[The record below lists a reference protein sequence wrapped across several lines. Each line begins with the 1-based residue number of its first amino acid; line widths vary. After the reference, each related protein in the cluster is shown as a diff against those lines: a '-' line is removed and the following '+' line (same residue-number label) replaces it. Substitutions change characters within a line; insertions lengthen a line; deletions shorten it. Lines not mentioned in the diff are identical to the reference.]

1 MQNGKRLLRTARRYL
16 HLSLFTAI
24 VGGAAIPSHAQ
35 TVQTGNIH
43 GRITDQSG
51 GALPGVAVA
60 LSSPSLLA
68 PQERI
73 SDGTGDYRFDQLP
86 VGTYRLTYTL
96 AGFQTLV
103 REDVQ
108 ISAGFSAELNAQMQ
122 VGALEESI
130 VVSGGSPV
138 IDTTSPATSISV
150 PAAVLADKLP
160 VTRVMQSVLAVA
172 PGVQSGVP
180 DLGGGNVGTTTFTAY
195 GMSGQSTP
203 LIEGINTR
211 RSANNVETNYDFTT
225 IEDFQ
230 IVTFGGD
237 ADKALPGV
245 GLNAVI
251 KSGGNKFSGRHE
263 LTIEDD
269 ALEGNNLTD
278 EIRAQGTQN
287 PNLILTALDET
298 SNVGGPVVQD
308 RWWFFGA
315 YHLNRS
321 RRTALGYLLPN
332 GEPGDSFVRAQ
343 NFTAKTTVQA
353 SKNYKLI
360 GFWTRYTQYFPERF
374 GSAFVPLENTRKF
387 VEPATQYK
395 IELQGT
401 PSTRLFFN
409 VFAGHHGY
417 TADYYAKPDDGRPN
431 TFDQATRMNTGPHLG
446 QDRRPRM
453 SEQVTGAMSFV
464 PAESHWGMH
473 ELKVGSTFMFQW
485 TGTRVPD
492 GNHGNYTLV
501 FNNGVPVQ
509 IQVFNYPVTDNRNSL
524 TEGGVYA
531 QDTWRIGRR
540 VTVSLG
546 LRYDSF
552 VSWVPQQSKAAGT
565 FGPPWDLSSTPAKGT
580 TLDIPRVDVGAWRN
594 LAPRLGVVWDLTGD
608 GRNVLKSS
616 YGRYNMTPGDDFA
629 AAFNPNTATIT
640 TYRWTGPCPAG
651 PAACDYVPGSVN
663 LDPNGPDFLSIT
675 GGSNGGAVKLPNTEL
690 NPDLAQQFTRQF
702 QLMFEREL
710 APNLA
715 MRGGLSY
722 AQSVNLWQQ
731 NPIQIPYAA
740 WNIPRVVYD
749 AGPSKTPSLTNTV
762 GTPLTIYDLD
772 PAYRGSAFSRTQF
785 VNRSGDYND
794 HFTSYELTLTKRAV
808 GRWSTIASLS
818 TTKNYR
824 WLNALPT
831 NPNQELFPLDTTRLW
846 QFRLSGSYDLPW
858 KFDLSAQYLVQNG
871 LQGQRTNTY
880 NLPNSGAL
888 VVPVEEFGATMG
900 AARPNLNI
908 RVARSFSFGRSSLR
922 ASAEV
927 LNATNNSSPYAMTFT
942 SGPAFGRITTISTP
956 RIARFGVTY
965 SF

>member
-360 GFWTRYTQYFPERF
+360 GFWTRYTQ
-374 GSAFVPLENTRKF
+374 
-387 VEPATQYK
+387 
-395 IELQGT
+395 
-401 PSTRLFFN
+401 
-409 VFAGHHGY
+409 
-417 TADYYAKPDDGRPN
+417 
-431 TFDQATRMNTGPHLG
+431 
-446 QDRRPRM
+446 
-453 SEQVTGAMSFV
+453 
-464 PAESHWGMH
+464 
-473 ELKVGSTFMFQW
+473 
-485 TGTRVPD
+485 
-492 GNHGNYTLV
+492 
-501 FNNGVPVQ
+501 
-509 IQVFNYPVTDNRNSL
+509 
-524 TEGGVYA
+524 
-531 QDTWRIGRR
+531 
-540 VTVSLG
+540 
-546 LRYDSF
+546 
-552 VSWVPQQSKAAGT
+552 
-565 FGPPWDLSSTPAKGT
+565 
-580 TLDIPRVDVGAWRN
+580 
-594 LAPRLGVVWDLTGD
+594 
-608 GRNVLKSS
+608 
-616 YGRYNMTPGDDFA
+616 
-629 AAFNPNTATIT
+629 
-640 TYRWTGPCPAG
+640 
-651 PAACDYVPGSVN
+651 
-663 LDPNGPDFLSIT
+663 
-675 GGSNGGAVKLPNTEL
+675 
-690 NPDLAQQFTRQF
+690 
-702 QLMFEREL
+702 
-710 APNLA
+710 
-715 MRGGLSY
+715 
-722 AQSVNLWQQ
+722 
-731 NPIQIPYAA
+731 
-740 WNIPRVVYD
+740 
-749 AGPSKTPSLTNTV
+749 
-762 GTPLTIYDLD
+762 
-772 PAYRGSAFSRTQF
+772 
-785 VNRSGDYND
+785 
-794 HFTSYELTLTKRAV
+794 
-808 GRWSTIASLS
+808 
-818 TTKNYR
+818 
-824 WLNALPT
+824 
-831 NPNQELFPLDTTRLW
+831 
-846 QFRLSGSYDLPW
+846 
-858 KFDLSAQYLVQNG
+858 
-871 LQGQRTNTY
+871 
-880 NLPNSGAL
+880 
-888 VVPVEEFGATMG
+888 
-900 AARPNLNI
+900 
-908 RVARSFSFGRSSLR
+908 
-922 ASAEV
+922 
-927 LNATNNSSPYAMTFT
+927 
-942 SGPAFGRITTISTP
+942 
-956 RIARFGVTY
+956 
-965 SF
+965 